1 MADRPSAVT
10 GRTLGDLR
18 ANPRR
23 ANEATGWAYYPGN
36 ERDSNGRAVDAFFY
50 VNDDRSFTDNVDAAN
65 LIPSQF

>member
-1 MADRPSAVT
+1 M
-10 GRTLGDLR
+10 R

-23 ANEATGWAYYPGN
+23 ANEATGWAYYPGDQ
-36 ERDSNGRAVDAFFY
+36 RDSNGRAVGAFFY